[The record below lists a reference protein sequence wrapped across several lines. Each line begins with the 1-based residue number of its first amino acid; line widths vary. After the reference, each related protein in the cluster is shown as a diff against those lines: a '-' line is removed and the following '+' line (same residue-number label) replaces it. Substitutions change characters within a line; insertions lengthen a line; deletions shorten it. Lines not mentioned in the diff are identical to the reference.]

1 MSETLEIPVRYKK
14 EDLVF
19 KAHTIRFGYVHHIV
33 VDVNGT
39 PVTIE
44 RDEEGNYRALVDAQ
58 KVKSSD
64 ITPCLNSFKEG
75 TTLQYFITLKLL
87 LCKRTPR
94 SSN

>member
-14 EDLVF
+14 QDLIF

-44 RDEEGNYRALVDAQ
+44 RDEEGNYRALVDLE
-58 KVKSSD
+58 KVQSSKLD
-64 ITPCLNSFKEG
+64 AGLMEALVSVLEG
-75 TTLQYFITLKLL
+75 L
-87 LCKRTPR
+87 
-94 SSN
+94 